1 MAKRFVI
8 KDYKSMT
15 PDLMALLVETYPDGF
30 EYDTEYFTNSKGE
43 RVEAVPLETEN
54 TKYLIKVSTTLVQK
68 FEAYEDD
75 EYVDTD
81 SDSDDFEGAED
92 VEDADL

>member
-15 PDLMALLVETYPDGF
+15 PDLMALLVEAYPDGF
-30 EYDTEYFTNSKGE
+30 EYDTEYFTNVKGE
-43 RVEAVPLETEN
+43 RVEAVPLETED

-68 FEAYEDD
+68 FEAYEYEEDND
-75 EYVDTD
+75 D
-81 SDSDDFEGAED
+81 SDSEEFNAAED
-92 VEDADL
+92 VEEEDL

>member
-15 PDLMALLVETYPDGF
+15 PDLMALLVEAYPDGF
-30 EYDTEYFTNSKGE
+30 EYDTEYFTNAKGE
-43 RVEAVPLETEN
+43 RVEAVPLETED

-68 FEAYEDD
+68 FESYDEDEDD
-75 EYVDTD
+75 ND
-81 SDSDDFEGAED
+81 SDSDDFDAAED
-92 VEDADL
+92 VEDEDL

>member
-1 MAKRFVI
+1 
-8 KDYKSMT
+8 MT